1 MNIYIRFQKSFGHM
15 DVCGERVYHG
25 TESSK
30 YVYRE
35 AGTLWGGKQQEAEK
49 LWWQRSED
57 G

>member
-1 MNIYIRFQKSFGHM
+1 M
-15 DVCGERVYHG
+15 DVCGEMVYHG

-49 LWWQRSED
+49 I
-57 G
+57 